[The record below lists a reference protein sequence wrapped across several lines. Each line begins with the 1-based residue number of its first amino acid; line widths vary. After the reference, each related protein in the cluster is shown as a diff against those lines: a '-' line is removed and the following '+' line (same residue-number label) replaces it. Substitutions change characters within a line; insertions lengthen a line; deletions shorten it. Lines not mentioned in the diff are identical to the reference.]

1 MEVYQPER
9 RRKGRARERY
19 VARQA
24 KQMAT
29 RRVDP
34 QDEEAQQA
42 ALGYEP
48 EFFDEQP
55 VMSHAPYDPG
65 RFNSEMLKGRALVVS
80 RDALWYLQHN
90 TYALIGLIGV
100 VVIVVGLFLG
110 THVFGGRVFPN
121 VWSMGVNLG
130 DLTVD
135 EAATALQ
142 TKWANTTLQ
151 LHDGS
156 RVWTVSTGQ
165 LGLVLDPDATVA
177 NARTA
182 GLAGIPLGYSVLP
195 VVNLNVL
202 TTQNYLLDLTEQSK
216 ILPYNAG
223 YRWDGDQLVGVP
235 GSDGRYLDVAATM
248 AALTNN
254 AAQISARGSFDLI
267 MTTMPPD
274 VRDPTP
280 YLDQARAFTLQNFIL
295 KGYDPFT
302 DEHFA
307 WTTDRNTLTSWL
319 EADQDGLGLRKD
331 IFANF
336 VDAQTAS
343 LKQTNEQRYID
354 PLELDGE
361 DADGD
366 PRREQ

>member
-19 VARQA
+19 AARQA

-29 RRVDP
+29 RRADP
-34 QDEEAQQA
+34 QDEAAQRA
-42 ALGYEP
+42 APGYEQ

-65 RFNSEMLKGRALVVS
+65 RLNPEMLKGRALVLS
-80 RDALWYLQHN
+80 RDALWYIQHN
-90 TYALIGLIGV
+90 TYVLVGLVGLV
-100 VVIVVGLFLG
+100 VLVVGLFLG

-121 VWSMGVNLG
+121 VWSLGVDLG

-135 EAATALQ
+135 EAASALQ

-151 LHDGS
+151 LHDGD
-156 RVWTVSTGQ
+156 RVWTASTGQ
-165 LGLVLDPDATVA
+165 LGLQLDTDATVA
-177 NARTA
+177 NARAA

-195 VVNLNVL
+195 AVSMDVL

-223 YRWDGDQLVGVP
+223 YRWEGDQLVGVP
-235 GSDGRYLDVAATM
+235 GTDGRFLDVAATL
-248 AALTNN
+248 AALNTNL
-254 AAQISARGSFDLI
+254 AQISARGSFNLV

-319 EADQDGLGLRKD
+319 EADQSGLGLRED
-331 IFANF
+331 VFATF

-343 LKQTNEQRYID
+343 LAQSNVQRYID
-354 PLELDGE
+354 PLDSM
-361 DADGD
+361 AKM
-366 PRREQ
+366 QTAI